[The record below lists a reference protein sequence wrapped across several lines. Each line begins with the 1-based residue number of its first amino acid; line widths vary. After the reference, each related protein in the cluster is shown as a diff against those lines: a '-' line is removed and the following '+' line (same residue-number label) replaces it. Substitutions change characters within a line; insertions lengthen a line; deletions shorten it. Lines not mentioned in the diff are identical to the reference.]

1 MTRAVSFTA
10 VYEDVENGWVQAR
23 VRELP
28 EVITAGRTIEDA
40 KELLLD
46 AVFEYIRSLGDR
58 DNGQLEPVQPLA
70 EGKLEISLSA

>member
-10 VYEDVENGWVQAR
+10 LYEDVENGWVQAR

-28 EVITAGRTIEDA
+28 EVITAGRTIDDA

-46 AVFEYIRSLGDR
+46 ALLEYLRSLGDR
-58 DNGQLEPVQPLA
+58 NNEHLESTQPLA